1 MIFGLLSYIHAFVCS
16 WDVGHSNRL
25 FVHEVLVSLYITPQ
39 LPYVDDDDDTS
50 ALICMVMLQHRV
62 LKL

>member
-39 LPYVDDDDDTS
+39 LPYVDDDDTS
-50 ALICMVMLQHRV
+50 TLIYMMIL
-62 LKL
+62 

>member
-39 LPYVDDDDDTS
+39 LPYVDDDDTS
-50 ALICMVMLQHRV
+50 TLIYMMMLQHHMLR
-62 LKL
+62 L